1 MTWEPSDII
10 AVVAVSIALASLVQT
25 LLDRRAVRHA
35 KTIQALQEEKEAV
48 PPAGGGSV
56 LERCSRC
63 RVVDRFKEFTGITDL
78 KTADKRLAEL
88 KSALGLPER
97 PS

>member
-1 MTWEPSDII
+1 
-10 AVVAVSIALASLVQT
+10 
-25 LLDRRAVRHA
+25 
-35 KTIQALQEEKEAV
+35 
-48 PPAGGGSV
+48 
-56 LERCSRC
+56 
-63 RVVDRFKEFTGITDL
+63 VVDRFKEFTGITDL

>member
-48 PPAGGGSV
+48 AYVAFHVSEGRIPEPRGGGKTFSSPFASP
-56 LERCSRC
+56 RC
-63 RVVDRFKEFTGITDL
+63 T
-78 KTADKRLAEL
+78 KTQDVHA
-88 KSALGLPER
+88 
-97 PS
+97 